1 MDCKLNK
8 RTFKMVQPFL
18 GYDPM
23 VDDLAYMLEALYDDI
38 MVLMADDF
46 WPSDNPELRR
56 LEGRYKA
63 LDKTLRV
70 YIRKYARKFVS
81 TKACRGSRPT
91 F

>member
-18 GYDPM
+18 DRDPM
-23 VDDLAYMLEALYDDI
+23 VDDLVSRLEGLYDDI

-46 WPSDNPELRR
+46 WSSDNPELRR
-56 LEGRYKA
+56 LEGMYRA

-70 YIRKYARKFVS
+70 YIRRYARKFCPYKVV
-81 TKACRGSRPT
+81 
-91 F
+91 

>member
-18 GYDPM
+18 DQDPM
-23 VDDLAYMLEALYDDI
+23 VDDLVARLEGLYDDI
-38 MVLMADDF
+38 MVLMVDDF
-46 WPSDNPELRR
+46 WSSDNPELRR
-56 LEGRYKA
+56 LERMYKA
-63 LDKTLRV
+63 LDKILRV

-81 TKACRGSRPT
+81 TRTCRGSRPA

>member
-1 MDCKLNK
+1 MECKLNK

-18 GYDPM
+18 DRDPM
-23 VDDLAYMLEALYDDI
+23 VDDLVTRLEGLYDDI
-38 MVLMADDF
+38 MVLMADEF
-46 WPSDNPELRR
+46 WPSDNPELGR
-56 LEGRYKA
+56 LEEMYKA

-81 TKACRGSRPT
+81 ARACGGSRPA

>member
-18 GYDPM
+18 DHDPM
-23 VDDLAYMLEALYDDI
+23 VDDLVVRLEGLYDDI
-38 MVLMADDF
+38 MVLMVDDF
-46 WPSDNPELRR
+46 WSSDNPELRR
-56 LEGRYKA
+56 LEGMYKA

-70 YIRKYARKFVS
+70 YIRKYARKFVR
-81 TKACRGSRPT
+81 TRVCRGSRPA

>member
-1 MDCKLNK
+1 MECKLSK

-18 GYDPM
+18 DHDPM
-23 VDDLAYMLEALYDDI
+23 IDDLVVRLEGLYDDI
-38 MVLMADDF
+38 MVLTADEF

-56 LEGRYKA
+56 LEGMYKA

-70 YIRKYARKFVS
+70 YIRKYARKFTF